1 MANIVLPTVS
11 ILNEATENTT
21 ILIEENGEIYRLILL
36 NIINTIVDNKI
47 ASITNAENVEF

>member
-47 ASITNAENVEF
+47 ASITNAENVLF

>member
-47 ASITNAENVEF
+47 ASIPNAENVEF